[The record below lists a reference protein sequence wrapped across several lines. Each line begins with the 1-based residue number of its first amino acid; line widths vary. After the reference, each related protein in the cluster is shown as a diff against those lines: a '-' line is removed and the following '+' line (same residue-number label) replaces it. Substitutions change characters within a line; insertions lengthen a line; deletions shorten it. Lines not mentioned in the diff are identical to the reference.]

1 MDHGSH
7 NCRVNL
13 VLTSLS
19 THLDILR
26 HREGLGTE
34 VVNTYSTHAKIKHYQ
49 FPPCFSICFRS
60 QLEQGQR
67 STNSL
72 IFLILHH
79 RTLLGRMKPALN
91 LKGVKFWAIPK
102 ERLKSPPEQLLPSAL
117 SSCGLPF
124 QSWTPPWCCS
134 LVCLFS
140 PPGCSEDIAPAE
152 SLLQFGQNWKKSN
165 NWETYHQLSQNESTR
180 DSVVC
185 PW

>member
-1 MDHGSH
+1 MGKHLCHSHRYLGKETPVVPVGAESKRWIQGCSEHLKACPVHKMFKHFYQSCYQVPINLIERLQVQDHSSH
-7 NCRVNL
+7 DCRVNL
-13 VLTSLS
+13 VFASLS

-34 VVNTYSTHAKIKHYQ
+34 VVNTDSTHAKIKHYQ

-91 LKGVKFWAIPK
+91 LKGVKF
-102 ERLKSPPEQLLPSAL
+102 
-117 SSCGLPF
+117 
-124 QSWTPPWCCS
+124 
-134 LVCLFS
+134 
-140 PPGCSEDIAPAE
+140 
-152 SLLQFGQNWKKSN
+152 
-165 NWETYHQLSQNESTR
+165 
-180 DSVVC
+180 
-185 PW
+185 